1 MEHMKY
7 VVIESK
13 CHYGIVVIQASR
25 LLKKKKTPLRGVL
38 ELWKGKDGY
47 QYKYS
52 KGCFHGYSCHDV
64 KEI

>member
-25 LLKKKKTPLRGVL
+25 LLKKKKNAFER
-38 ELWKGKDGY
+38 
-47 QYKYS
+47 
-52 KGCFHGYSCHDV
+52 CFRIVEREGRVSIQIF
-64 KEI
+64 KRMFPWL

>member
-25 LLKKKKTPLRGVL
+25 LLKKKKRL
-38 ELWKGKDGY
+38 
-47 QYKYS
+47 
-52 KGCFHGYSCHDV
+52 
-64 KEI
+64 